1 MMAVVARHLRITG
14 HVQGVAYRAWTRGRA
29 HQLGVAGWVRNEEV
43 GSVEAHLEGPEEA
56 VEQLVTECWSGP
68 GPAEVRDVQ
77 STKVDPEGLT
87 GFEIRR

>member
-1 MMAVVARHLRITG
+1 MRTVARHLRITG

-29 HQLGVAGWVRNEEV
+29 EVLGVSGWVRNEEV
-43 GSVEAHLEGPEEA
+43 GSVEAHLEGPEAA
-56 VEQLVTECWSGP
+56 VEHLVTECWSGP

-77 STKVDPEGLT
+77 SSPTDPEGLS